1 MLGVTKLKK
10 IGNILNFNFFKILCF
25 TGVLFIICA
34 LNLNAQVEVRAEV
47 NTTTVTLN
55 EEINLTVY
63 VTAPSTDI
71 EAPQMPSLPSF
82 NIYSAGQSRQV
93 NMVNGK
99 VTARLQFNYIL
110 TPRFAGKTTIGAFT
124 VKVAGQDYQTEPIE
138 VEISRQT
145 PSAPRT
151 AWEQIRQKVSQNKE
165 TQKKEDI
172 SNENPKLPNF
182 FMTAQTNTKKAYIN
196 EQVTLKIRFY
206 QSQNTLGQPLYDKP
220 QLKGMFSE
228 DISTRQGQ
236 ETFGNKTYY
245 YTEIE
250 SALFGLVRGVAEIG
264 SATVTYTS
272 SEGVFDAFDM
282 FFRGANGGQ
291 THKVESDTLFV
302 DILPLPSEN
311 KPASFYGAV
320 GSNYKISSSLDSQEI
335 TAGDP
340 LTLTVTVKGIGN
352 LAAVK
357 DIQLPKIDQTFRIY
371 ETSSNLTNKIV
382 AGKLAGTKVYKT
394 VIVPRASGNYTIP
407 QIAFSYFD
415 TETKTYQTIYSEE
428 LYLKVLPSN
437 TNDQKNISFTQEN
450 AAETGQKIQHLS
462 KDINYLKHSP
472 QSYFNKV
479 TCKVADL
486 GNKNFYALIL
496 ILLAL
501 LISLIKSGK
510 ISISDNLKCY
520 LHAKKSIKNAS
531 KLDELPEILKTY
543 LEAKMKN
550 QMGLM
555 SIEDV
560 CKKLKLE
567 HFTATKL
574 VGLWNHLAMLKYA
587 PAVNNNP
594 KNTLEEEKV
603 KLISLLSVLE
613 KEIK

>member
-1 MLGVTKLKK
+1 MKK
-10 IGNILNFNFFKILCF
+10 IGNIFNFIKIPIIIGILFF
-25 TGVLFIICA
+25 TCA
-34 LNLNAQVEVRAEV
+34 LDSHAQVEVRAEV

-63 VTAPSTDI
+63 VTAPSTNI
-71 EAPQMPSLPSF
+71 EVPQMPSLPNF

-99 VTARLQFNYIL
+99 VTARLQFNYVL

-151 AWEQIRQKVSQNKE
+151 AWDQIRQKE
-165 TQKKEDI
+165 RQKQEEVANVN
-172 SNENPKLPNF
+172 SKLPNF
-182 FMTAQTNTKKAYIN
+182 FITAQTSAKKAYIN

-206 QSQNTLGQPLYDKP
+206 QSQNTLGQPLYDRP

-228 DISTRQGQ
+228 DIATRQGQ

-250 SALFGLVRGVAEIG
+250 SALFGLVSGVAEIG

-272 SEGVFDAFDM
+272 SEGIFDAFDM
-282 FFRGANGGQ
+282 FFRGGNAGQ
-291 THKVESDTLFV
+291 THKVESDIMFV
-302 DILPLPSEN
+302 DIIPLPSEN

-320 GSNYKISSSLDSQEI
+320 GSNYQISSSLDSYEV
-335 TAGDP
+335 TAGEP
-340 LTLTVTVKGIGN
+340 ITLTVTVKGTGN

-357 DIQLPKIDQTFRIY
+357 DISLPEMDQTFRTY
-371 ETSSNLTNKIV
+371 ETSSNLTNKIA
-382 AGKLAGTKVYKT
+382 AGKLTGTKVYKT
-394 VIVPRASGNYTIP
+394 VLVPRASGNYTIP

-415 TETKTYQTIYSEE
+415 INSKTYKTVTSEE
-428 LYLKVLPSN
+428 LHIKVLPSASN
-437 TNDQKNISFTQEN
+437 EQKNISFAQDN
-450 AAETGQKIQHLS
+450 ATEAGQKIQHLS
-462 KDINYLKHSP
+462 KDINYLKEIP

-479 TCKVADL
+479 ITKIADF
-486 GNKNFYALIL
+486 GNNNFYAFSL

-501 LISLIKSGK
+501 FVALIKEGK
-510 ISISDNLKCY
+510 ISLTGSLKCY

-531 KLDELPEILKTY
+531 KADELPEILKTY
-543 LEAKMKN
+543 LEGKMGS
-550 QMGLM
+550 QAGLM
-555 SIEDV
+555 NIDDI
-560 CKKLKLE
+560 CQKLKLNA
-567 HFTATKL
+567 FLRGRLSNT
-574 VGLWNHLAMLKYA
+574 WNHLSMLKYA
-587 PAVNNNP
+587 PSSSVGLKDN
-594 KNTLEEEKV
+594 LEEEKA
-603 KLISLLSVLE
+603 KLLSLLSDLE

>member
-1 MLGVTKLKK
+1 MKK
-10 IGNILNFNFFKILCF
+10 IGNLLNFNHLKILCLISI
-25 TGVLFIICA
+25 LFCICA

-71 EAPQMPSLPSF
+71 EVPQMPSLPNF

-124 VKVAGQDYQTEPIE
+124 VKVAGKDYETEPIE

-151 AWEQIRQKVSQNKE
+151 AWEQIRQKAK
-165 TQKKEDI
+165 QKKEDVPNVN
-172 SNENPKLPNF
+172 SKLPNF
-182 FMTAQTNTKKAYIN
+182 FMTAQTNTKSAYIN

-206 QSQNTLGQPLYDKP
+206 QSQNTLGQPIYDKP
-220 QLKGMFSE
+220 QIKGMFAE
-228 DISTRQGQ
+228 DVATRQGQ
-236 ETFGNKTYY
+236 ETFGNRTYY
-245 YTEIE
+245 YTELE

-291 THKVESDTLFV
+291 THKVESDILFV
-302 DILPLPSEN
+302 DILPLPTEN

-320 GSNYKISSSLDSQEI
+320 GSNYQISSSLDYYEVN
-335 TAGDP
+335 AGEP
-340 LTLTVTVKGIGN
+340 VTLTVSVKGVGN

-357 DIQLPKIDQTFRIY
+357 DIPVPEIDQSFRTY
-371 ETSSNLTNKIV
+371 ETSSNLSNKIA
-382 AGKLAGTKVYKT
+382 AGKLTGTKVYKT

-415 TETKTYQTIYSEE
+415 TETKTYKTINSEE
-428 LYLKVLPSN
+428 LHLKVLPPSS
-437 TNDQKNISFTQEN
+437 NDQKTLSFAEEN
-450 AAETGQKIQHLS
+450 GGGNGQQIQHLA
-462 KDINYLKHSP
+462 KDISYLKYSP

-479 TCKVADL
+479 TSKIADF
-486 GNKNFYALIL
+486 GNNNFYAF
-496 ILLAL
+496 L
-501 LISLIKSGK
+501 LIILVLLIAFIKSGK
-510 ISISDNLKCY
+510 ISITGDLKYY
-520 LHAKKSIKNAS
+520 LHAKKSVKQAS

-543 LEAKMKN
+543 LEAKMKT
-550 QMGLM
+550 QIGLS

-560 CKKLKLE
+560 CKKLKLTDS
-567 HFTATKL
+567 TATKL
-574 VGLWNHLAMLKYA
+574 TGLWNHLAMLKYA
-587 PAVNNNP
+587 PAVNANS
-594 KNTLEEEKV
+594 KDILKEEKA
-603 KLISLLSVLE
+603 KFISLLSCLE